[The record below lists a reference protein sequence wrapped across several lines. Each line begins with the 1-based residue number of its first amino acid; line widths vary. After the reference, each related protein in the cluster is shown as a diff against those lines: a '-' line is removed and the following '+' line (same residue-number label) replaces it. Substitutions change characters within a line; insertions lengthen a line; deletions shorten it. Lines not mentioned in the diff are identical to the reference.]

1 MKQTDLFSVKS
12 KINNNFTPQ
21 ENEILNGPDY
31 GFFEKHRKVPS
42 IHRLIRFNSKIKLK
56 NTL

>member
-31 GFFEKHRKVPS
+31 GFFEKHRKIPS
-42 IHRLIRFNSKIKLK
+42 IHRLIKFNNKLK
-56 NTL
+56 